1 MHSGAVDQT
10 RFDLLNQ
17 AAQQRLRA
25 RVADAG
31 GNIAAVA
38 DEIRA
43 QLNELDQ
50 EIARDPES
58 GGGRQADRAFFVAQ
72 LMFLDM
78 LAQIEAQSKQP
89 QRERGWLSRLR
100 AAFGRAQTAE

>member
-31 GNIAAVA
+31 GNIGAVA

-43 QLNELDQ
+43 QLDELDQ

-58 GGGRQADRAFFVAQ
+58 GGGRHADRAWLVAQ
-72 LMFLDM
+72 QTFVVILG
-78 LAQIEAQSKQP
+78 QREAQPEPP
-89 QRERGWLSRLR
+89 QRERGGVGRLR
-100 AAFGRAQTAE
+100 AA

>member
-1 MHSGAVDQT
+1 MHSGAADQT

-25 RVADAG
+25 RVTDAG

-43 QLNELDQ
+43 ELEALDQ
-50 EIARDPES
+50 VIARDPES
-58 GGGRQADRAFFVAQ
+58 GGGRHADRAFFVAQ

-78 LAQIEAQSKQP
+78 LAQAQAQP
-89 QRERGWLSRLR
+89 ERPPSRGWLARLR
-100 AAFGRAQTAE
+100 ATFGRTQTAE